1 MRFPLRA
8 SRGLSHTRTWS
19 PWHMRYYHWTSTN
32 NQHAAQWDDVVNS
45 AISAIIFTTISAAY
59 ALLSPGVDKK
69 NQHAVHWD
77 GLLNL
82 AISTVIFTSISIA
95 YALLSPGVETKN
107 QHAVHWDGVL
117 NLAIFTNI
125 FTSISIA
132 YALLSKDV
140 GKESIWYPLRYL
152 RGLSHFR
159 SHLCKYLR
167 SICASTIRRHQ
178 RTDVVSA
185 EIFAWT

>member
-1 MRFPLRA
+1 MLLSSYIDKESMRFPLRA

-59 ALLSPGVDKK
+59 ALLSPGVDK
-69 NQHAVHWD
+69 
-77 GLLNL
+77 
-82 AISTVIFTSISIA
+82 
-95 YALLSPGVETKN
+95 KN